1 MLFICLCVCVCTVV
15 VVVVVVV
22 VVYAMSEILL
32 DLPIK
37 YLCCVVKFLFTIFVD
52 DVAWYECVCEC
63 VSVCVHEMS
72 LGGFLYRCFC
82 KFNERVFFT
91 VLLFL
96 FSSAAHK

>member
-1 MLFICLCVCVCTVV
+1 MPQFSVKCGSVFVCVCVCAV

-52 DVAWYECVCEC
+52 VVALYECVCEC
-63 VSVCVHEMS
+63 ISVCVCS
-72 LGGFLYRCFC
+72 
-82 KFNERVFFT
+82 
-91 VLLFL
+91 
-96 FSSAAHK
+96 

>member
-1 MLFICLCVCVCTVV
+1 MPQYSVKCGSVFVVYLFVCVCTVV

-52 DVAWYECVCEC
+52 VVAWYECVYVCEC
-63 VSVCVHEMS
+63 VSVCICS
-72 LGGFLYRCFC
+72 
-82 KFNERVFFT
+82 
-91 VLLFL
+91 
-96 FSSAAHK
+96 

>member
-1 MLFICLCVCVCTVV
+1 MPQFSVKCGSVFVVYLFVCVCAVV

-52 DVAWYECVCEC
+52 VVALYECMCEC
-63 VSVCVHEMS
+63 VSVCVFM
-72 LGGFLYRCFC
+72 R
-82 KFNERVFFT
+82 
-91 VLLFL
+91 
-96 FSSAAHK
+96 

>member
-1 MLFICLCVCVCTVV
+1 MPQYSAKCGSVFVVYLFVCVCT

-52 DVAWYECVCEC
+52 VVAWYECVCKC
-63 VSVCVHEMS
+63 VSVCMCS
-72 LGGFLYRCFC
+72 
-82 KFNERVFFT
+82 
-91 VLLFL
+91 
-96 FSSAAHK
+96 